1 MEIVEEVK
9 LPFTWKHF
17 GGTILPVAGG
27 ATLSLVALPRLT
39 QPLAKY
45 LPAKWVAASG
55 NAIMGFG
62 VLAANAVTVKNP
74 GVRLAGFT
82 CLSIG
87 LINVLQA
94 VGILGPTY
102 VVTIKPAGSSEKKG
116 GSSGGSGQQS
126 PQQQQQPS
134 QQVSGSSIRG
144 FG

>member
-1 MEIVEEVK
+1 LMEIVEEVK

-27 ATLSLVALPRLT
+27 GTLSLVALPRLT

-62 VLAANAVTVKNP
+62 VLAANAVTIKNP

-94 VGILGPTY
+94 VG
-102 VVTIKPAGSSEKKG
+102 
-116 GSSGGSGQQS
+116 SSGPPTSS
-126 PQQQQQPS
+126 PS
-134 QQVSGSSIRG
+134 SLLGRARRKAEVAGAQVSNHRNNSNNRHNK
-144 FG
+144 